1 MADPAIREVDRRF
14 GAHEQP
20 CLDVTILLVAGGLL
34 ALIAGGELLVR
45 GASRLSALLGLSPV
59 VIGLT
64 VVAFGTSA
72 PELAVGVQAAFGDR
86 ADLVVGNVV
95 GSNIYNVL
103 LVLGLSALVAPLLVQ
118 QQLVRLDVPLMI
130 VAAGAF
136 FVLALDGNID
146 TGEGLALF
154 LLLILYLVAVVR
166 ISRRESV
173 EVMQEY
179 EAEFGAHQPRTA
191 GAWLVNGLLI
201 VGGLGL
207 LVLGAGWLVDGA
219 VAAAGALGVSE
230 LVIGLTVVAI
240 GTSTPELVT
249 SIVASLRGERDIA
262 VGNIVGSN
270 IFNILCVLALTAF
283 VAPGG
288 VEVSAA
294 ALGLDIPFMLAVGVA
309 CLPIFFTGHVISRW
323 EGGLFLLYGA
333 GYTAYLVLDATRHE
347 ILPVFSIVTLL
358 FVVPLTVVT
367 LVVVTTRQLQARGRR
382 G

>member
-1 MADPAIREVDRRF
+1 V
-14 GAHEQP
+14 
-20 CLDVTILLVAGGLL
+20 LVVGGLL

-45 GASRLSALLGLSPV
+45 GSSRLAALLGLSPV

-136 FVLALDGNID
+136 FLLALDGNVD

-166 ISRRESV
+166 ISRAESV

-179 EAEFGAHQPRTA
+179 EAEFGAHQPRTPA
-191 GAWLVNGLLI
+191 VWLVNGLLI
-201 VGGLGL
+201 VGGLVL
-207 LVLGAGWLVDGA
+207 LVAGAGWLVDGA
-219 VAAAGALGVSE
+219 VAAARALGVSE
-230 LVIGLTVVAI
+230 LMIGLTVVAI
-240 GTSTPELVT
+240 GTSMPELVT
-249 SIVASLRGERDIA
+249 SVVASLRGERDIA

-270 IFNILCVLALTAF
+270 IFNILSVLALTAF

-294 ALGLDIPFMLAVGVA
+294 ALGLDIPFMLAVSVA
-309 CLPIFFTGHVISRW
+309 CLPIFFSGHVISRW
-323 EGGLFLLYGA
+323 EGGLFVLYGA

-347 ILPVFSIVTLL
+347 ILPVFNIVTLL
-358 FVVPLTVVT
+358 LVVPLTVVT
-367 LVVVTTRQLQARGRR
+367 LLVVTTRQLQARGRR
-382 G
+382 DG